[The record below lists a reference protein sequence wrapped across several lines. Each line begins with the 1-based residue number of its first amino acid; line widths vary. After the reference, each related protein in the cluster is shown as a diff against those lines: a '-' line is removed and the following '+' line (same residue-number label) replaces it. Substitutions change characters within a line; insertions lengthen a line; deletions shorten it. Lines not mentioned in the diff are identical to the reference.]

1 MTKNNEFARSAL
13 LCRAKRYLMLYFASI
28 GENAADASNTLKRF
42 RFVR

>member
-1 MTKNNEFARSAL
+1 MSL
-13 LCRAKRYLMLYFASI
+13 VLCAFMKSKRFLMLYVASI